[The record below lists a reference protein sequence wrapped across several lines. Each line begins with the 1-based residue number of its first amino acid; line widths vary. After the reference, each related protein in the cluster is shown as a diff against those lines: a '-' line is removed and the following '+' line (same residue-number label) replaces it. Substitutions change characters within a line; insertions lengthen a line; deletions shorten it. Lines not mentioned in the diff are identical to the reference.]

1 MVYKFSDWS
10 IRLAELLKEINMVT
24 SKGKRFFSYSEN
36 FDSGSPTGK
45 IYLMT
50 LSALKEFEQSL
61 NSAQTEEDP
70 GRRYLDSIERNDTIS
85 NLVNRTSIR
94 KRIGDASNTQWD
106 LIDLHEACA
115 FTGYTQHTIYRMT
128 SRHLIPFIKRPGGRK
143 IFFSKKALEN
153 WIINGNDQ

>member
-1 MVYKFSDWS
+1 M
-10 IRLAELLKEINMVT
+10 MT
-24 SKGKRFFSYSEN
+24 SKGKRFFSYWEN

-45 IYLMT
+45 IYLMS

-61 NSAQTEEDP
+61 NAVPTEEDQ
-70 GRRYLDSIERNDTIS
+70 GRRYLDNIEKNDTIS

-94 KRIGDASNTQWD
+94 KRIGDASKTQWD

-128 SRHLIPFIKRPGGRK
+128 SRHLIPFIKRPGRRK